1 MIEKF
6 CNYLTNKIR
15 KAMPDVTD
23 ERAEVINY
31 GLQLVIGEVPK
42 IFIMLLI
49 AYALG
54 ILELSILSF
63 LIIMPYRTF
72 AGGFLSI

>member
-15 KAMPDVTD
+15 KNMPEVTD

-42 IFIMLLI
+42 TFIMLLI
-49 AYALG
+49 AYFLG
-54 ILELSILSF
+54 VLEL
-63 LIIMPYRTF
+63 
-72 AGGFLSI
+72 